1 MGKSK
6 DNTTIQTKENT
17 QVTSFLTSAMLPTA
31 TTISKWTQE
40 VARSQVDLVTPCFKA
55 MHNVTM
61 MLSPVIAEIE
71 EKKGYQLLGYK
82 NMDELASSEWGISHG
97 TLVNARKIFGRF
109 GEKDNE
115 GRNVIKDR
123 WTDFGARKLLLL
135 TTASQSVINNVSPD
149 MTYDDI
155 KEMINPITV
164 VIEPQE
170 HEDDENTTTSLNSG
184 ENTNISESGDKA
196 TTTSNSGENTT
207 KDVNVDKAP
216 EYTLR
221 GICTVTLTVI
231 ENFTSKLNDEDKT
244 HIMELHDL
252 LSKVMESVENGN
264 S

>member
-1 MGKSK
+1 MGNSK
-6 DNTTIQTKENT
+6 NNSIQTKESTVVNYL
-17 QVTSFLTSAMLPTA
+17 SSSMLPSA
-31 TTISKWTQE
+31 TTIAKWTQD

-82 NMDELASSEWGISHG
+82 NMDELATSEWGISHG

-115 GRNVIKDR
+115 GRNVITDR

-149 MTYDDI
+149 MTYDEI
-155 KEMINPITV
+155 KEMMNPTTV

-170 HEDDENTTTSLNSG
+170 HEDEENTTTTSNRGENTNTSESGENTTTSSDSG
-184 ENTNISESGDKA
+184 KD
-196 TTTSNSGENTT
+196 TT

-252 LSKVMESVENGN
+252 LSKVMESVEKGN

>member
-1 MGKSK
+1 M
-6 DNTTIQTKENT
+6 
-17 QVTSFLTSAMLPTA
+17 
-31 TTISKWTQE
+31 
-40 VARSQVDLVTPCFKA
+40 
-55 MHNVTM
+55 
-61 MLSPVIAEIE
+61 
-71 EKKGYQLLGYK
+71 
-82 NMDELASSEWGISHG
+82 
-97 TLVNARKIFGRF
+97 
-109 GEKDNE
+109 
-115 GRNVIKDR
+115 
-123 WTDFGARKLLLL
+123 LL